1 MATPQK
7 DSGAEGQRV
16 EITDKSGT
24 PRPRRDVE
32 IALQAVKERLVRGPH
47 DAFTLQLP
55 VIKDVLEAELRARAG
70 RGE

>member
-1 MATPQK
+1 M
-7 DSGAEGQRV
+7 

-32 IALQAVKERLVRGPH
+32 AALQAIKERLVKGPH
-47 DAFTLQLP
+47 DAFTLHLP
-55 VIKDVLEAELRARAG
+55 VIKDVLEVELRMRTS